1 MLDALVFTHG
11 VSNQSTMNH
20 SPDYDNLIKLGYRH
34 YIDECKK
41 NIAEFQCNDVYDME
55 KRVNWEAMIIVMEAI
70 INFSHRYADLAEK
83 QAAECADEKRKQV
96 ASPQPTTA
104 GMPSSRAM
112 IAA

>member
-55 KRVNWEAMIIVMEAI
+55 KEGELG
-70 INFSHRYADLAEK
+70 SHDYCHGGHHQFFTSLCRP
-83 QAAECADEKRKQV
+83 CRK
-96 ASPQPTTA
+96 A
-104 GMPSSRAM
+104 GRRMCG
-112 IAA
+112 